1 MKRDEPFSLS
11 SRIVWQS
18 EGLVLVDKPAGVLS
32 QPGSDGPNLVD
43 LAREHFG
50 AGTISASSTPPVL
63 IAVLHRLDRNV
74 SGLVMLATRKAEAR
88 AMSEAFREG
97 AVDRR
102 YVAVV
107 RGVPEA
113 DYVIEAWLDKDESR
127 NVVRAR
133 DEADLSEQDR
143 EQFVHARTEVRLETR
158 FSALFGRAA
167 IVEARPITGRS
178 HQIRVHLAHVG
189 LPIVGDPK
197 YGVAVRGVD
206 RPLLHAREIRFT
218 HPTTREA
225 IVVRAPEPWT
235 LEEVR
240 VARPLPKA
248 KKVGHGSRP
257 SR

>member
-1 MKRDEPFSLS
+1 MRRDEPFSLA

-32 QPGSDGPNLVD
+32 QPGGDGPNLVD
-43 LAREHFG
+43 LAREHF
-50 AGTISASSTPPVL
+50 AQPSV
-63 IAVLHRLDRNV
+63 AVLHRLDRNV
-74 SGLVMLATRKAEAR
+74 SGLVLLATRKDEAR
-88 AMSEAFREG
+88 AMSAAFQAGE
-97 AVDRR
+97 VDRR

-113 DYVIEAWLDKDESR
+113 ETVIDAWLDKDESR

-133 DEADLSEQDR
+133 DVADLSAADR

-178 HQIRVHLAHVG
+178 HQIRAHLAHVG

-197 YGVAVRGVD
+197 YGLAVRGIV

-225 IVVRAPEPWT
+225 VAVRTHEPWSI
-235 LEEVR
+235 EQVR
-240 VARPLPKA
+240 VARALPVPKA
-248 KKVGHGSRP
+248 KKSGHGSRP
-257 SR
+257 GR